1 MLADWAVALVAFH
14 LPADSFVH
22 TGHRFRRVQGRL
34 AIYFEHFRSHLFLR
48 RKCQDI
54 AEGLHPVQGA
64 HSKGLGFY
72 RRNHIQ
78 RHKAARRTHMK
89 LAGVRMQVS
98 GGLHNEVAERKP

>member
-1 MLADWAVALVAFH
+1 MVAFH

-22 TGHRFRRVQGRL
+22 TVHRFRTVQRRL
-34 AIYFEHFRSHLFLR
+34 AIYFEHCCSHLLLC

-54 AEGLHPVQGA
+54 AEELHPVQGA
-64 HSKGLGFY
+64 RSESLDSY
-72 RRNHIQ
+72 RHNHIQ
-78 RHKAARRTHMK
+78 RRKAAQKTHMK